1 MRLVAAL
8 AIAALSFLP
17 PACAAQPKASV
28 AAEAPASGDWGV
40 ATKGLKQSEGFLD
53 LYVDAKG
60 GRVLA
65 AFPAPD
71 GDGLSL
77 RAIHSAG
84 LTAGLGSNPI
94 GLNRGYFDEGGILA
108 FRRVGKKLVAEK
120 ENWTYRASADN
131 PLERKAVRES
141 FARSFLWSGDI
152 IAEGADGAL
161 LVDLSG
167 FLTRDALDVRGALQ
181 ANEEGGSFAIAEDR
195 TMPDTG
201 AAFAF
206 PDNVEFDAFLTLTSD
221 EPKSQVRATAADAR
235 AFTLVQHQSLVRLP
249 DDIDDVLVAGMM
261 VRGLTARILLTDV
274 FPVREGSVI
283 LVQAAAGGVGQLLC
297 QWARHLGATVI
308 GTVGSQDKAERA
320 RRHGCHHVILYREQN
335 VVDTVKQLTDGRG
348 VDVAYDSVGKD
359 TFYDSLACLAP
370 RGHLVNFGQSSGP
383 VEPLAMPRLAAGS
396 FTVVRPML
404 GHYTADPADRDAA
417 ADAFFQAL
425 RDGILT
431 PDDPVRY
438 ALQDVGQAHD
448 DMEARRTHGAVVLM
462 P

>member
-1 MRLVAAL
+1 MATAM
-8 AIAALSFLP
+8 IMH
-17 PACAAQPKASV
+17 
-28 AAEAPASGDWGV
+28 EAGGPQVLRPETVTVGEPGPGQV
-40 ATKGLKQSEGFLD
+40 RLKQTAIGVNFHDIYVRSGLYQTLTLPGIPGLEAAGVVEAVGEG
-53 LYVDAKG
+53 V
-60 GRVLA
+60 
-65 AFPAPD
+65 
-71 GDGLSL
+71 
-77 RAIHSAG
+77 
-84 LTAGLGSNPI
+84 T
-94 GLNRGYFDEGGILA
+94 
-108 FRRVGKKLVAEK
+108 
-120 ENWTYRASADN
+120 
-131 PLERKAVRES
+131 
-141 FARSFLWSGDI
+141 
-152 IAEGADGAL
+152 
-161 LVDLSG
+161 
-167 FLTRDALDVRGALQ
+167 
-181 ANEEGGSFAIAEDR
+181 
-195 TMPDTG
+195 
-201 AAFAF
+201 AFAAG
-206 PDNVEFDAFLTLTSD
+206 DRVAYTSGNYGAYADQRLIDAG
-221 EPKSQVRATAADAR
+221 R
-235 AFTLVQHQSLVRLP
+235 LVRLP

-383 VEPLAMPRLAAGS
+383 VEPVAMPRLAAGS

-404 GHYTADPADRDAA
+404 GHYTANPADRDAA

-448 DMEARRTHGAVVLM
+448 DMEARRTHGAVVLI

>member
-1 MRLVAAL
+1 MATAM
-8 AIAALSFLP
+8 IMH
-17 PACAAQPKASV
+17 
-28 AAEAPASGDWGV
+28 EAGGPEVLRPETVTVGEPGPGQV
-40 ATKGLKQSEGFLD
+40 RLKQTAIGVNFHDVYVRSG
-53 LYVDAKG
+53 LYQTLTLPGIPGLEAAGVVDAVG
-60 GRVLA
+60 
-65 AFPAPD
+65 
-71 GDGLSL
+71 
-77 RAIHSAG
+77 
-84 LTAGLGSNPI
+84 
-94 GLNRGYFDEGGILA
+94 EG
-108 FRRVGKKLVAEK
+108 V
-120 ENWTYRASADN
+120 T
-131 PLERKAVRES
+131 
-141 FARSFLWSGDI
+141 
-152 IAEGADGAL
+152 
-161 LVDLSG
+161 
-167 FLTRDALDVRGALQ
+167 
-181 ANEEGGSFAIAEDR
+181 
-195 TMPDTG
+195 
-201 AAFAF
+201 AFA
-206 PDNVEFDAFLTLTSD
+206 PGDRVAYTSGNYGAYADQRLIDAG
-221 EPKSQVRATAADAR
+221 R
-235 AFTLVQHQSLVRLP
+235 LVRLP

-425 RDGILT
+425 RDGVLT

>member
-1 MRLVAAL
+1 MATAM
-8 AIAALSFLP
+8 IMH
-17 PACAAQPKASV
+17 
-28 AAEAPASGDWGV
+28 EAGGPQVLRPETVTVGEPGPGQV
-40 ATKGLKQSEGFLD
+40 RLKQTAIGVNFHDIYVRSGLYQTLTLPGIPGLEAAGVVEAVGEG
-53 LYVDAKG
+53 V
-60 GRVLA
+60 
-65 AFPAPD
+65 
-71 GDGLSL
+71 
-77 RAIHSAG
+77 
-84 LTAGLGSNPI
+84 T
-94 GLNRGYFDEGGILA
+94 
-108 FRRVGKKLVAEK
+108 
-120 ENWTYRASADN
+120 
-131 PLERKAVRES
+131 
-141 FARSFLWSGDI
+141 
-152 IAEGADGAL
+152 
-161 LVDLSG
+161 
-167 FLTRDALDVRGALQ
+167 
-181 ANEEGGSFAIAEDR
+181 
-195 TMPDTG
+195 
-201 AAFAF
+201 AFAAG
-206 PDNVEFDAFLTLTSD
+206 DRVAYTSGNYGAYADQRLIDAG
-221 EPKSQVRATAADAR
+221 R
-235 AFTLVQHQSLVRLP
+235 LVRLP

-404 GHYTADPADRDAA
+404 GHYTANPADRDAA

-438 ALQDVGQAHD
+438 ALQGVGQAHD
-448 DMEARRTHGAVVLM
+448 DMEARRTHGAVVLI

>member
-1 MRLVAAL
+1 MATAMIMHEAGGPQVLRPETVTVGEPGPGQVRLRQTAIGVNFHDIYVRSGLYRTLPLPGIPGLEAAG
-8 AIAALSFLP
+8 
-17 PACAAQPKASV
+17 V
-28 AAEAPASGDWGV
+28 VEAVGEGV
-40 ATKGLKQSEGFLD
+40 T
-53 LYVDAKG
+53 
-60 GRVLA
+60 
-65 AFPAPD
+65 
-71 GDGLSL
+71 
-77 RAIHSAG
+77 
-84 LTAGLGSNPI
+84 
-94 GLNRGYFDEGGILA
+94 
-108 FRRVGKKLVAEK
+108 
-120 ENWTYRASADN
+120 
-131 PLERKAVRES
+131 
-141 FARSFLWSGDI
+141 
-152 IAEGADGAL
+152 
-161 LVDLSG
+161 
-167 FLTRDALDVRGALQ
+167 
-181 ANEEGGSFAIAEDR
+181 
-195 TMPDTG
+195 
-201 AAFAF
+201 AFAAG
-206 PDNVEFDAFLTLTSD
+206 DRVAYTSGNYGAYADQRLIDAG
-221 EPKSQVRATAADAR
+221 R
-235 AFTLVQHQSLVRLP
+235 LVRLP

-308 GTVGSQDKAERA
+308 GTVGSQEKAERA

-431 PDDPVRY
+431 PDDPIRY

>member
-1 MRLVAAL
+1 MATAMIMHEAGGPQVLRPETVTVGEPAPGQVRLKQTAIGVNFHDIYVRSGLYQTLPLPGIPGLEAAGVVD
-8 AIAALSFLP
+8 A
-17 PACAAQPKASV
+17 V
-28 AAEAPASGDWGV
+28 GEGV
-40 ATKGLKQSEGFLD
+40 AGFAVGDRVAYTSGNYGAYADQRLI
-53 LYVDAKG
+53 DA
-60 GRVLA
+60 
-65 AFPAPD
+65 
-71 GDGLSL
+71 
-77 RAIHSAG
+77 
-84 LTAGLGSNPI
+84 
-94 GLNRGYFDEGGILA
+94 
-108 FRRVGKKLVAEK
+108 
-120 ENWTYRASADN
+120 
-131 PLERKAVRES
+131 
-141 FARSFLWSGDI
+141 
-152 IAEGADGAL
+152 
-161 LVDLSG
+161 
-167 FLTRDALDVRGALQ
+167 TR
-181 ANEEGGSFAIAEDR
+181 
-195 TMPDTG
+195 
-201 AAFAF
+201 
-206 PDNVEFDAFLTLTSD
+206 
-221 EPKSQVRATAADAR
+221 
-235 AFTLVQHQSLVRLP
+235 LVRLP

-274 FPVREGSVI
+274 FPVGEGSVI

-308 GTVGSQDKAERA
+308 GTVGSQEKAERA

-404 GHYTADPADRDAA
+404 GHYTANPADRDAA

-448 DMEARRTHGAVVLM
+448 DMEARRTHGAVVLI

>member
-1 MRLVAAL
+1 MATAMIMHE
-8 AIAALSFLP
+8 AGG
-17 PACAAQPKASV
+17 PAV
-28 AAEAPASGDWGV
+28 LRREAVTVGEPGPGQV
-40 ATKGLKQSEGFLD
+40 RLKQTAIGVNFHDIYVRSGLYQTLTLPGIPGLEAAGVVEAVGEG
-53 LYVDAKG
+53 V
-60 GRVLA
+60 
-65 AFPAPD
+65 
-71 GDGLSL
+71 
-77 RAIHSAG
+77 
-84 LTAGLGSNPI
+84 T
-94 GLNRGYFDEGGILA
+94 
-108 FRRVGKKLVAEK
+108 
-120 ENWTYRASADN
+120 
-131 PLERKAVRES
+131 
-141 FARSFLWSGDI
+141 
-152 IAEGADGAL
+152 
-161 LVDLSG
+161 
-167 FLTRDALDVRGALQ
+167 
-181 ANEEGGSFAIAEDR
+181 
-195 TMPDTG
+195 
-201 AAFAF
+201 AFAAG
-206 PDNVEFDAFLTLTSD
+206 DRVAYTSGNYGAYADQRLIDAG
-221 EPKSQVRATAADAR
+221 R
-235 AFTLVQHQSLVRLP
+235 LVRLP
-249 DDIDDVLVAGMM
+249 DGIDDVLVAGMM

-438 ALQDVGQAHD
+438 ALQGVGQAHD
-448 DMEARRTHGAVVLM
+448 DMEARRTHGAVVLI

>member
-1 MRLVAAL
+1 MATAM
-8 AIAALSFLP
+8 IMH
-17 PACAAQPKASV
+17 
-28 AAEAPASGDWGV
+28 EAGGPQVLRPETVTVGEPGPGQV
-40 ATKGLKQSEGFLD
+40 RLKQTAIGVNFHDIYVRSGLYQTLTLPGIPGLEAAGVVEAVGEG
-53 LYVDAKG
+53 V
-60 GRVLA
+60 
-65 AFPAPD
+65 
-71 GDGLSL
+71 
-77 RAIHSAG
+77 
-84 LTAGLGSNPI
+84 T
-94 GLNRGYFDEGGILA
+94 
-108 FRRVGKKLVAEK
+108 
-120 ENWTYRASADN
+120 
-131 PLERKAVRES
+131 
-141 FARSFLWSGDI
+141 
-152 IAEGADGAL
+152 
-161 LVDLSG
+161 
-167 FLTRDALDVRGALQ
+167 
-181 ANEEGGSFAIAEDR
+181 
-195 TMPDTG
+195 
-201 AAFAF
+201 AFAAG
-206 PDNVEFDAFLTLTSD
+206 DRVAYTSGNYGAYADQRLIDAG
-221 EPKSQVRATAADAR
+221 R
-235 AFTLVQHQSLVRLP
+235 LVRLP

-274 FPVREGSVI
+274 FPVREGSII

-308 GTVGSQDKAERA
+308 GTVGSQEKAERA

-335 VVDTVKQLTDGRG
+335 VEDTVKQLTDGRG

-448 DMEARRTHGAVVLM
+448 DMEARRTHGAVVLI

>member
-1 MRLVAAL
+1 MATAM
-8 AIAALSFLP
+8 IMH
-17 PACAAQPKASV
+17 
-28 AAEAPASGDWGV
+28 EAGGPQVLRPETVTVGEPGPGQV
-40 ATKGLKQSEGFLD
+40 RLKQTAIGVNFHDIYVRSGLYQTLTLPGIPGLEAAGVVEAVGEG
-53 LYVDAKG
+53 V
-60 GRVLA
+60 
-65 AFPAPD
+65 
-71 GDGLSL
+71 
-77 RAIHSAG
+77 
-84 LTAGLGSNPI
+84 T
-94 GLNRGYFDEGGILA
+94 
-108 FRRVGKKLVAEK
+108 
-120 ENWTYRASADN
+120 
-131 PLERKAVRES
+131 
-141 FARSFLWSGDI
+141 
-152 IAEGADGAL
+152 
-161 LVDLSG
+161 
-167 FLTRDALDVRGALQ
+167 
-181 ANEEGGSFAIAEDR
+181 
-195 TMPDTG
+195 
-201 AAFAF
+201 AFAAG
-206 PDNVEFDAFLTLTSD
+206 DRVAYTSGNYGAYADQRLIDAG
-221 EPKSQVRATAADAR
+221 R
-235 AFTLVQHQSLVRLP
+235 LVRLP

-404 GHYTADPADRDAA
+404 GHYTANPADRDAA

-438 ALQDVGQAHD
+438 VLQDVGQAHD
-448 DMEARRTHGAVVLM
+448 DMEARRTHGAVVLI

>member
-1 MRLVAAL
+1 MATAMIMHEAGGPEVLRPETVTVGEPDPGQVRLRQTAVGVNFHDIYVRSGLYRTLPLPGIPGLEAA
-8 AIAALSFLP
+8 
-17 PACAAQPKASV
+17 
-28 AAEAPASGDWGV
+28 GV
-40 ATKGLKQSEGFLD
+40 
-53 LYVDAKG
+53 VDAVG
-60 GRVLA
+60 
-65 AFPAPD
+65 
-71 GDGLSL
+71 
-77 RAIHSAG
+77 
-84 LTAGLGSNPI
+84 
-94 GLNRGYFDEGGILA
+94 EG
-108 FRRVGKKLVAEK
+108 V
-120 ENWTYRASADN
+120 T
-131 PLERKAVRES
+131 
-141 FARSFLWSGDI
+141 
-152 IAEGADGAL
+152 
-161 LVDLSG
+161 
-167 FLTRDALDVRGALQ
+167 
-181 ANEEGGSFAIAEDR
+181 
-195 TMPDTG
+195 
-201 AAFAF
+201 AFAAG
-206 PDNVEFDAFLTLTSD
+206 DRVAYTSGNYGAYADQRLIDAG
-221 EPKSQVRATAADAR
+221 R
-235 AFTLVQHQSLVRLP
+235 LVRLP

-274 FPVREGSVI
+274 FPVRQGHVI

-335 VVDTVKQLTDGRG
+335 LVDTVKQLTDGRG

-431 PDDPVRY
+431 PDNPVRY

-448 DMEARRTHGAVVLM
+448 DMEARRTHGAVVLI

>member
-1 MRLVAAL
+1 MATAMIMHEAGGPQVLRPETVTVGEPGPGQVRLRQTAIGVNFHDIYVRSGLYRTLPLPGIPGLEAA
-8 AIAALSFLP
+8 
-17 PACAAQPKASV
+17 
-28 AAEAPASGDWGV
+28 GV
-40 ATKGLKQSEGFLD
+40 
-53 LYVDAKG
+53 VDAVG
-60 GRVLA
+60 
-65 AFPAPD
+65 
-71 GDGLSL
+71 
-77 RAIHSAG
+77 
-84 LTAGLGSNPI
+84 
-94 GLNRGYFDEGGILA
+94 EG
-108 FRRVGKKLVAEK
+108 V
-120 ENWTYRASADN
+120 T
-131 PLERKAVRES
+131 
-141 FARSFLWSGDI
+141 
-152 IAEGADGAL
+152 
-161 LVDLSG
+161 
-167 FLTRDALDVRGALQ
+167 
-181 ANEEGGSFAIAEDR
+181 
-195 TMPDTG
+195 
-201 AAFAF
+201 AFAAG
-206 PDNVEFDAFLTLTSD
+206 DRVAYTSGNYGAYADQRLIDAG
-221 EPKSQVRATAADAR
+221 R
-235 AFTLVQHQSLVRLP
+235 LVRLP

-308 GTVGSQDKAERA
+308 GTVGSQEKAERA

-383 VEPLAMPRLAAGS
+383 VPLAMPRLAAGS

-438 ALQDVGQAHD
+438 ALQNVGQAHD

>member
-1 MRLVAAL
+1 MATAMIMHEAGGPEVLRPETV
-8 AIAALSFLP
+8 
-17 PACAAQPKASV
+17 SV
-28 AAEAPASGDWGV
+28 GEPGPGQV
-40 ATKGLKQSEGFLD
+40 RLKQTAIGVNFHDIYVRSGLYQTLPLPGIPGLEAAGVVEAVGEGVVGFAAGDRVAYTSGNYGAYADQRLI
-53 LYVDAKG
+53 DA
-60 GRVLA
+60 GR
-65 AFPAPD
+65 
-71 GDGLSL
+71 
-77 RAIHSAG
+77 
-84 LTAGLGSNPI
+84 
-94 GLNRGYFDEGGILA
+94 
-108 FRRVGKKLVAEK
+108 
-120 ENWTYRASADN
+120 
-131 PLERKAVRES
+131 
-141 FARSFLWSGDI
+141 
-152 IAEGADGAL
+152 
-161 LVDLSG
+161 
-167 FLTRDALDVRGALQ
+167 
-181 ANEEGGSFAIAEDR
+181 
-195 TMPDTG
+195 
-201 AAFAF
+201 
-206 PDNVEFDAFLTLTSD
+206 
-221 EPKSQVRATAADAR
+221 
-235 AFTLVQHQSLVRLP
+235 LVRLP

-274 FPVREGSVI
+274 FPVREGNTL

-308 GTVGSQDKAERA
+308 GTVGSEEKAERA
-320 RRHGCHHVILYREQN
+320 RQHGCHHVILYRDEN
-335 VVDTVKQLTDGRG
+335 VVDAVKRITDGRG

-404 GHYTADPADRDAA
+404 GHYTTDPADRDAA

-448 DMEARRTHGAVVLM
+448 DMEARRTHGAVVLI

>member
-1 MRLVAAL
+1 MATAM
-8 AIAALSFLP
+8 IMH
-17 PACAAQPKASV
+17 
-28 AAEAPASGDWGV
+28 EAGGPQVLRPETVTVGEPGPGQV
-40 ATKGLKQSEGFLD
+40 RLKQTAIGVNFHDVYVRSGLYRTLPLPGIPGLEAAGVVEAVGEG
-53 LYVDAKG
+53 V
-60 GRVLA
+60 
-65 AFPAPD
+65 
-71 GDGLSL
+71 
-77 RAIHSAG
+77 
-84 LTAGLGSNPI
+84 T
-94 GLNRGYFDEGGILA
+94 
-108 FRRVGKKLVAEK
+108 
-120 ENWTYRASADN
+120 
-131 PLERKAVRES
+131 
-141 FARSFLWSGDI
+141 
-152 IAEGADGAL
+152 
-161 LVDLSG
+161 
-167 FLTRDALDVRGALQ
+167 
-181 ANEEGGSFAIAEDR
+181 
-195 TMPDTG
+195 
-201 AAFAF
+201 AFAAG
-206 PDNVEFDAFLTLTSD
+206 DRVAYTSGNYGAYADQRLIDAG
-221 EPKSQVRATAADAR
+221 R
-235 AFTLVQHQSLVRLP
+235 LVRLP

>member
-1 MRLVAAL
+1 MATAM
-8 AIAALSFLP
+8 IMH
-17 PACAAQPKASV
+17 
-28 AAEAPASGDWGV
+28 EAGGPQVLRPETVTVGEPGPGQV
-40 ATKGLKQSEGFLD
+40 RLKQTAIGVNFHDIYVRSG
-53 LYVDAKG
+53 LYQTLTLPGIPGLEAAGVVDAVG
-60 GRVLA
+60 
-65 AFPAPD
+65 
-71 GDGLSL
+71 
-77 RAIHSAG
+77 
-84 LTAGLGSNPI
+84 
-94 GLNRGYFDEGGILA
+94 EG
-108 FRRVGKKLVAEK
+108 V
-120 ENWTYRASADN
+120 T
-131 PLERKAVRES
+131 
-141 FARSFLWSGDI
+141 
-152 IAEGADGAL
+152 
-161 LVDLSG
+161 
-167 FLTRDALDVRGALQ
+167 
-181 ANEEGGSFAIAEDR
+181 
-195 TMPDTG
+195 
-201 AAFAF
+201 AFAAG
-206 PDNVEFDAFLTLTSD
+206 DRVAYTSGNYGAYADRRLIDAG
-221 EPKSQVRATAADAR
+221 R
-235 AFTLVQHQSLVRLP
+235 LVRLP

-335 VVDTVKQLTDGRG
+335 LVDTVQQLTDGRG

-448 DMEARRTHGAVVLM
+448 DMEARRTHGAVVLI

>member
-1 MRLVAAL
+1 MATAM
-8 AIAALSFLP
+8 IMH
-17 PACAAQPKASV
+17 
-28 AAEAPASGDWGV
+28 EAGGPQVLRPETVTVGEPGPGQV
-40 ATKGLKQSEGFLD
+40 RLKQTAIGVNFHDIYVRSGLYQTLTLPGIPGLEAAGVVEAVGEG
-53 LYVDAKG
+53 V
-60 GRVLA
+60 
-65 AFPAPD
+65 
-71 GDGLSL
+71 
-77 RAIHSAG
+77 
-84 LTAGLGSNPI
+84 T
-94 GLNRGYFDEGGILA
+94 
-108 FRRVGKKLVAEK
+108 
-120 ENWTYRASADN
+120 
-131 PLERKAVRES
+131 
-141 FARSFLWSGDI
+141 
-152 IAEGADGAL
+152 
-161 LVDLSG
+161 
-167 FLTRDALDVRGALQ
+167 
-181 ANEEGGSFAIAEDR
+181 
-195 TMPDTG
+195 
-201 AAFAF
+201 AFAAG
-206 PDNVEFDAFLTLTSD
+206 DRVAYTSGNYGAYADQRLIDAG
-221 EPKSQVRATAADAR
+221 R
-235 AFTLVQHQSLVRLP
+235 LVRLP

-335 VVDTVKQLTDGRG
+335 VEDTVKQLTDGRG

-448 DMEARRTHGAVVLM
+448 DMEARRTHGAVVLI

>member
-1 MRLVAAL
+1 M
-8 AIAALSFLP
+8 IMH
-17 PACAAQPKASV
+17 
-28 AAEAPASGDWGV
+28 EAGGPQVLRPETVTVGEPGPGQV
-40 ATKGLKQSEGFLD
+40 RLKQTAIGVNFHDIYVRSGLYQTLTLPGIPGLEAAGVVEAVGEG
-53 LYVDAKG
+53 V
-60 GRVLA
+60 
-65 AFPAPD
+65 
-71 GDGLSL
+71 
-77 RAIHSAG
+77 
-84 LTAGLGSNPI
+84 T
-94 GLNRGYFDEGGILA
+94 
-108 FRRVGKKLVAEK
+108 
-120 ENWTYRASADN
+120 
-131 PLERKAVRES
+131 
-141 FARSFLWSGDI
+141 
-152 IAEGADGAL
+152 
-161 LVDLSG
+161 
-167 FLTRDALDVRGALQ
+167 
-181 ANEEGGSFAIAEDR
+181 
-195 TMPDTG
+195 
-201 AAFAF
+201 AFAAG
-206 PDNVEFDAFLTLTSD
+206 DRVAYTSGNYGAYADQRLIDAG
-221 EPKSQVRATAADAR
+221 R
-235 AFTLVQHQSLVRLP
+235 LVRLP

>member
-1 MRLVAAL
+1 L
-8 AIAALSFLP
+8 I
-17 PACAAQPKASV
+17 
-28 AAEAPASGDWGV
+28 
-40 ATKGLKQSEGFLD
+40 
-53 LYVDAKG
+53 DA
-60 GRVLA
+60 GR
-65 AFPAPD
+65 
-71 GDGLSL
+71 
-77 RAIHSAG
+77 
-84 LTAGLGSNPI
+84 
-94 GLNRGYFDEGGILA
+94 
-108 FRRVGKKLVAEK
+108 
-120 ENWTYRASADN
+120 
-131 PLERKAVRES
+131 
-141 FARSFLWSGDI
+141 
-152 IAEGADGAL
+152 
-161 LVDLSG
+161 
-167 FLTRDALDVRGALQ
+167 
-181 ANEEGGSFAIAEDR
+181 
-195 TMPDTG
+195 
-201 AAFAF
+201 
-206 PDNVEFDAFLTLTSD
+206 
-221 EPKSQVRATAADAR
+221 
-235 AFTLVQHQSLVRLP
+235 LVRLP

>member
-1 MRLVAAL
+1 MATAM
-8 AIAALSFLP
+8 IMH
-17 PACAAQPKASV
+17 
-28 AAEAPASGDWGV
+28 EAGGPQVLRPETVTVGEPGPGQV
-40 ATKGLKQSEGFLD
+40 RLKQTAIGVNFHDIYVRSGLYQTLTLPGIPGLEAAGVVEAVGEG
-53 LYVDAKG
+53 V
-60 GRVLA
+60 
-65 AFPAPD
+65 
-71 GDGLSL
+71 
-77 RAIHSAG
+77 
-84 LTAGLGSNPI
+84 T
-94 GLNRGYFDEGGILA
+94 
-108 FRRVGKKLVAEK
+108 
-120 ENWTYRASADN
+120 
-131 PLERKAVRES
+131 
-141 FARSFLWSGDI
+141 
-152 IAEGADGAL
+152 
-161 LVDLSG
+161 
-167 FLTRDALDVRGALQ
+167 
-181 ANEEGGSFAIAEDR
+181 
-195 TMPDTG
+195 
-201 AAFAF
+201 AFAAG
-206 PDNVEFDAFLTLTSD
+206 DRVAYTSGNYGAYADQRLIDAG
-221 EPKSQVRATAADAR
+221 R
-235 AFTLVQHQSLVRLP
+235 LVRLP

-335 VVDTVKQLTDGRG
+335 LVDTVKQLTDGRG